1 MGRFVRILLW
11 SFSILTVV
19 LAGVAIWADIQLRA
33 DHLGPRVAGIL
44 TDVGIKGGI
53 NKIEAT
59 LDGTFNAEGV
69 DLTLKDGT
77 RLKAEFLRGDV
88 SVLRLLGGHVHLA
101 ELEGK
106 GFDITLTD
114 GNSSVDKNAAKSDPV
129 NAQADLG
136 LGKFSTGQVALSGRV
151 QLSSDMAVRFNL
163 RSEGLDPQGEV
174 ELRAGLAWTGR
185 SAGTL
190 KTDPRADIVARIQFN
205 RTFGQHGLAWRE
217 VASDIAKLRLRL
229 VTRDGSALAA
239 GGPQLDLDAENGP
252 NGLVGKIA
260 VRDAKNLNAL
270 DGAFTL
276 GESLSVKG
284 KLNLSTGELGILTP
298 TRQTD
303 ICQIRGELDLNAT
316 PDSWSVATD
325 LAASWNDLSVFSKT
339 IAANTRCEWKIKLAA
354 HGDGK
359 GWSIDSSTIQG
370 PGNIAIVIRKPL
382 NWKSGALPADSS
394 GVPIE
399 LSAVDSPLS
408 ALAPFLSLS
417 GFVPVNGT
425 WSGAAE
431 IAFAEGEAIVTCPR
445 PLSITELSV
454 EREGVPLLANLNATL
469 PLKAD
474 RGGIAIQG
482 FRAGVSGRTL
492 ISGDASVRPGKNGA
506 WQSDVRLK
514 VDLGDLA
521 GQPGWE
527 SIPFDRLRGIIVDV
541 GASVAATAGAPP
553 VMTQGAVS
561 IRNASVELMN
571 LRQRSPIRLDGTLPV
586 GALFDGKA
594 TNLPLESISALVPG
608 LNLTGTLTKAE
619 LTLGAKSDG
628 SWYVR
633 SEAGPIQFT
642 DTAVG
647 WAGMPYL
654 EHCDLT
660 TEIDL
665 SFGSVNVL
673 RFEKTDLRCKGRS
686 LATGSAIVPLGGA
699 WPTGSIQGELGA
711 LATQP
716 FAKGMGEVAGGN
728 YQISLTSKDQRSVAM
743 EVSVR
748 DAGFRDR
755 VLRINTARLTGSL
768 EREGDVSKILGTFHI
783 GATSTSDGKLSVRV
797 TKNGTRMNWEAKVDI
812 TEIALDD
819 ILGLSPP
826 ETDPAEDKGSDS
838 TDSVPDRSPVWAGHT
853 GTLEFNLTKGTL
865 GELTVRDLTANATL
879 DDNLAKLT
887 SLTGKVLGGTFAGD
901 GSLAFNRTA
910 PSGPYVLNST
920 LSAANVDFAE
930 IAALLPTMKGNA
942 EGKANARIGVASYA
956 PRVNQ
961 LIQHLAIDLAVDGKD
976 GRIRMP
982 RSADA
987 LNKKIGDVADV
998 GIGIA
1003 ALTAAFGKG
1012 RAAEQAAKVAT
1023 QGTALREIHK
1033 AASDYQY
1040 SRFEARAQRLA
1051 DGSIKVTRLETTGAT
1066 LSISAKGTISAEP
1079 GKEFADWPIE
1089 ASAGLR
1095 GSGTLGECFTSLGYD
1110 SGNPSAD
1117 GQRQGPAF
1125 LASGSI
1131 NNLQTNLLDA
1141 LRGAPANDPNP
1152 RGSPTTGT
1160 PGGGGLL
1167 DRLRR

>member
-11 SFSILTVV
+11 SFSILAVL

-44 TDVGIKGGI
+44 TDAGITGGI
-53 NKIEAT
+53 TKIEAT

-77 RLKAEFLRGDV
+77 RLKAESLRGDL
-88 SVLRLLGGHVHLA
+88 SVLRLLGGHIHLA

-106 GFDITLTD
+106 GFDITLADTKP
-114 GNSSVDKNAAKSDPV
+114 SIEKNGAKIGST
-129 NAQADLG
+129 NEQSDLG
-136 LGKFSTGQVALSGRV
+136 LGRFSTGQVALSGRI
-151 QLSSDMAVRFNL
+151 QLSSDTAVRFNI
-163 RSEGLDPQGEV
+163 RSDGLDPQGEV

-185 SAGTL
+185 SAGTV
-190 KTDPRADIVARIQFN
+190 KTDPRADVVARIQLN
-205 RTFGQHGLAWRE
+205 RTLGQHGLAWRE
-217 VASDIAKLRLRL
+217 LATDIAKLRLRL

-239 GGPQLDLDAENGP
+239 GGPQLDIDAENGAK
-252 NGLVGKIA
+252 GLVGKIA
-260 VRDAKNLNAL
+260 IRDAKNLNAL
-270 DGAFTL
+270 DSIFTL

-284 KLNLSTGELGILTP
+284 KLNLSTGQLGVLAP
-298 TRQTD
+298 TRKTD
-303 ICQIRGELDLNAT
+303 ICHLRGELDLNAT
-316 PDSWSVATD
+316 PESWTVATD
-325 LAASWNDLSVFSKT
+325 LAASWDDLSVFSKNIT
-339 IAANTRCEWKIKLAA
+339 ANTRCEWKVKLSA
-354 HGDGK
+354 HGDSK
-359 GWSIDSSTIQG
+359 EWSIDSSTVQG
-370 PGNIAIVIRKPL
+370 PGNFTLSIRKPL
-382 NWKSGALPADSS
+382 HWKGGVLPLDSS

-399 LSAVDSPLS
+399 LSAADAPLS
-408 ALAPFLSLS
+408 ALAPFLNLS

-445 PLSITELSV
+445 PLSINELSI

-492 ISGDASVRPGKNGA
+492 ISGDASVRPGTNGA
-506 WQSDVRLK
+506 WQSEIRLK

-527 SIPFDRLRGIIVDV
+527 SIPFERLRGIVVDV
-541 GASVAATAGAPP
+541 GASVAAATGAPP
-553 VMTQGAVS
+553 VITQGAVS

-594 TNLPLESISALVPG
+594 NNLPLESVSALVPG
-608 LNLTGTLTKAE
+608 LNLTGTLTKAD

-647 WAGMPYL
+647 WAGTPYL

-665 SFGSVNVL
+665 SFGSTNVL

-699 WPTGSIQGELGA
+699 WPTGSVQGELGA

-728 YQISLTSKDQRSVAM
+728 YQINLTSKDLRSVAM
-743 EVSVR
+743 EVSLR

-755 VLRINTARLTGSL
+755 VLRINSARLTGSL

-783 GATSTSDGKLSVRV
+783 GASGTSDGKLSVVV
-797 TKNGTRMNWEAKVDI
+797 TKNGQRMNWEAKVDI

-826 ETDPAEDKGSDS
+826 ESDPAETKTSKPDI
-838 TDSVPDRSPVWAGHT
+838 TPDRSPVWAGHT

-865 GELTVRDLTANATL
+865 GELTVRDLIANATL

-887 SLTGKVLGGTFAGD
+887 SLTGKILGGTLAGD

-920 LSAANVDFAE
+920 LSVANVDFAE

-942 EGKANARIGVASYA
+942 EGKANARIGVASHA
-956 PRVNQ
+956 PTVNQ
-961 LIQHLAIDLAVDGKD
+961 LVQHLAIDLALDAKD
-976 GRIRMP
+976 GRVRMP
-982 RSADA
+982 RSAAA

-1003 ALTAAFGKG
+1003 TLTAALGKG

-1066 LSISAKGTISAEP
+1066 LSLSAKGTITAEP
-1079 GKEFADWPIE
+1079 DKEFADWPLE
-1089 ASAGLR
+1089 ASAALR

-1110 SGNPSAD
+1110 PGNPSAD

-1125 LASGSI
+1125 MASGSI
-1131 NNLQTNLLDA
+1131 NHLQTNLLDA
-1141 LRGAPANDPNP
+1141 LRGGPANDPSP

-1160 PGGGGLL
+1160 PSGGGLL

>member
-11 SFSILTVV
+11 SFSILAV
-19 LAGVAIWADIQLRA
+19 LVAGTAIWADIQLRA

-44 TDVGIKGGI
+44 TDAGITGGI
-53 NKIEAT
+53 TKIEAT

-77 RLKAEFLRGDV
+77 RLKAESLRGDL
-88 SVLRLLGGHVHLA
+88 SVLRLLSGHVHLA

-106 GFDITLTD
+106 GFDVTLADTKP
-114 GNSSVDKNAAKSDPV
+114 SIEKNGAKSVPANV
-129 NAQADLG
+129 QPDLG
-136 LGKFSTGQVALSGRV
+136 LGKFSAGQVALSGRI
-151 QLSSDMAVRFNL
+151 QLSNDSAVRFNI
-163 RSEGLDPQGEV
+163 RSEGIDPQGVV

-185 SAGTL
+185 SAGTV

-217 VASDIAKLRLRL
+217 VATDIAKLRLRL

-239 GGPQLDLDAENGP
+239 GGPQLDLDAENGA
-252 NGLVGKIA
+252 NGLVGKIT

-270 DGAFTL
+270 DSAFTL

-284 KLNLSTGELGILTP
+284 KLNLSTGELGVLTP
-298 TRQTD
+298 TRKTE
-303 ICQIRGELDLNAT
+303 ICHLRGELDLNAT
-316 PDSWSVATD
+316 PEAWSVATD
-325 LAASWNDLSVFSKT
+325 LAASWDDLSVFSKT
-339 IAANTRCEWKIKLAA
+339 IAANTRCEWKIKLSA
-354 HGDGK
+354 HGDNK
-359 GWSIDSSTIQG
+359 EWSIDSSTVQG
-370 PGNIAIVIRKPL
+370 PGNFALSIRKPL
-382 NWKSGALPADSS
+382 HWKGSALPLDSS

-399 LSAVDSPLS
+399 LSAADAPLS
-408 ALAPFLSLS
+408 ALAPFLSIT
-417 GFVPVNGT
+417 GFVPVNGS

-431 IAFAEGEAIVTCPR
+431 IAFAEGEAIVTCSR
-445 PLSITELSV
+445 PIAVSELSV
-454 EREGVPLLANLNATL
+454 EREGVPLLAHLNATL

-474 RGGIAIQG
+474 RGGIAVQG

-492 ISGDASVRPGKNGA
+492 ISGDLSVRPGTNGA
-506 WQSDVRLK
+506 WQSDVHVK

-541 GASVAATAGAPP
+541 GASVAAKAGTPP

-571 LRQRSPIRLDGTLPV
+571 LRQRSPINLDGTLPV

-594 TNLPLESISALVPG
+594 SNLPLESVSALVPG

-619 LTLGAKSDG
+619 LSLGAKSDG

-647 WAGMPYL
+647 WAGIPYL

-665 SFGSVNVL
+665 SFGSANVL

-699 WPTGSIQGELGA
+699 WPTGSVQGELGA

-728 YQISLTSKDQRSVAM
+728 YQINLTSKDLQSVAM

-755 VLRINTARLTGSL
+755 VLRINAARLTGSL

-783 GATSTSDGKLSVRV
+783 GASGTSDGKLSVLV
-797 TKNGTRMNWEAKVDI
+797 TKNGSRTNWEAKVDI

-826 ETDPAEDKGSDS
+826 ETDSAEKKTSDP
-838 TDSVPDRSPVWAGHT
+838 TDTTPDRSPVWAGHT

-865 GELTVRDLTANATL
+865 GELTVQNLTANATL

-887 SLTGKVLGGTFAGD
+887 SLTGKVLGGTLAGD
-901 GSLAFNRTA
+901 GSLTFNRTA

-920 LSAANVDFAE
+920 LSVANIDFKE
-930 IAALLPTMKGNA
+930 VAALLPTMKGNA
-942 EGKANARIGVASYA
+942 EGKANARIGVAAYA

-961 LIQHLAIDLAVDGKD
+961 LIQHLAIDLALDAKD
-976 GRIRMP
+976 GRVRMP
-982 RSADA
+982 RSAA
-987 LNKKIGDVADV
+987 SLNKKIGDVADV

-1003 ALTAAFGKG
+1003 ALTAALGKG

-1033 AASDYQY
+1033 AVSDYQY
-1040 SRFEARAQRLA
+1040 SRLEARAQRLA

-1066 LSISAKGTISAEP
+1066 LSLSAKGTITSEP
-1079 GKEFADWPIE
+1079 GKEFADWPLE

-1141 LRGAPANDPNP
+1141 LRGGPANDSSP

-1160 PGGGGLL
+1160 PSGGGLL